1 MKILKNQVRENT
13 HSVRRIRKG
22 GRRMKK
28 SQKSFQESPRF
39 SITGPLSFSDQIAFD
54 QFVLAIERNFL
65 LHITAGL
72 NLIVVGLAMFRFFSR
87 NPSDLY
93 VSIGIGAFG
102 ISFLVMGKGT
112 ADFLRMRRDLA
123 LMKTMIKDHRSSSG
137 TFSNAG

>member
-1 MKILKNQVRENT
+1 M
-13 HSVRRIRKG
+13 SVLRIRKG
-22 GRRMKK
+22 RSRMKK
-28 SQKSFQESPRF
+28 VQKSSQESPRF

-93 VSIGIGAFG
+93 VGIGIGAFG

-123 LMKTMIKDHRSSSG
+123 LMKTMIKDHRPSSG